1 MFGNIFGELIFMI
14 KGVIFD
20 VDGTLFDSMG
30 AWHDSGYNV
39 LKSLGI
45 DADKRIGDIFF
56 SMTMD
61 EVVDYIK
68 ENFSVNE
75 SRDFLK
81 NGIHNQV
88 EYAYRNE
95 IELKPGVMRIL
106 DWMKDSKIPAT
117 IATSTDR
124 FLIEIGLAR
133 LGIEDYF
140 DEIYTATEVGKG
152 KNYPDIFQL
161 AMDKMGT
168 KPEETWL
175 FEDGLYSMITAKAYG
190 MPVVGVYDKV
200 SHDDQDAIKQVADIY
215 LEDLRDL
222 NFEDFLRR

>member
-1 MFGNIFGELIFMI
+1 MI

-61 EVVDYIK
+61 EVIDYIK

-200 SHDDQDAIKQVADIY
+200 SHDDQEAIKQVADIY

-222 NFEDFLRR
+222 NFDDFLRR

>member
-1 MFGNIFGELIFMI
+1 MI

-61 EVVDYIK
+61 EVIDYIK

-106 DWMKDSKIPAT
+106 DWVKDSKIPAT

-200 SHDDQDAIKQVADIY
+200 SHDDQEAIKQVADIY

-222 NFEDFLRR
+222 NFDDFLRR

>member
-1 MFGNIFGELIFMI
+1 MI

-39 LKSLGI
+39 LKSLEM
-45 DADKRIGDIFF
+45 DVDKSIGDIFF

-61 EVVDYIK
+61 EVIDYMR
-68 ENFSVNE
+68 ENFSISE
-75 SRDFLK
+75 SRDFLRK
-81 NGIHNQV
+81 GIHDQV

-106 DWMKDSKIPAT
+106 DWVKDSKIPAT

-124 FLIEIGLAR
+124 FLIEIGLKR
-133 LGIEDYF
+133 LGIEKYF
-140 DEIYTATEVGKG
+140 DGIYTATEVGKG
-152 KNYPDIFQL
+152 KNHPDIFQL

-190 MPVVGVYDKV
+190 MSVVGVYDKV
-200 SHDDQDAIKQVADIY
+200 SHGDQEAIKQVADIY
-215 LEDLRDL
+215 LEDLCDL
-222 NFEDFLRR
+222 NFEDFQRRQSL

>member
-1 MFGNIFGELIFMI
+1 MI

-45 DADKRIGDIFF
+45 YADKSIGDIFF

-61 EVVDYIK
+61 EVIDYMQ
-68 ENFSVNE
+68 ENFPVDK
-75 SRDFLK
+75 SREFLRK
-81 NGIHNQV
+81 GIHDQV

-106 DWMKDSKIPAT
+106 DWIRDQKIPAT

-124 FLIEIGLAR
+124 FLIEIGLER
-133 LGIEDYF
+133 LGIEKYF
-140 DEIYTATEVGKG
+140 DGIYTATEVGKS
-152 KNYPDIFQL
+152 KNHPDIFQL

-200 SHDDQDAIKQVADIY
+200 SHDDQEAIREVADIY
-215 LEDLRDL
+215 LEDLRNLD
-222 NFEDFLRR
+222 FDDFLRR

>member
-1 MFGNIFGELIFMI
+1 MI

-106 DWMKDSKIPAT
+106 DWVKDSKIPAT

-200 SHDDQDAIKQVADIY
+200 SHDDQEAIKQVADIY

>member
-1 MFGNIFGELIFMI
+1 MI

-45 DADKRIGDIFF
+45 DVDKSIGDIFF

-61 EVVDYIK
+61 EVIDYMM
-68 ENFSVNE
+68 ENFSINE
-75 SRDFLK
+75 SREFLK
-81 NGIHNQV
+81 KGIHDQV

-106 DWMKDSKIPAT
+106 NWIRDSKIPAT

-124 FLIEIGLAR
+124 FLIELGLKR
-133 LGIEDYF
+133 LGIEKYF
-140 DEIYTATEVGKG
+140 DGIYTATEVGKG
-152 KNYPDIFQL
+152 KNYPDIFQF

-168 KPEETWL
+168 VPEETWL

-200 SHDDQDAIKQVADIY
+200 SHGDQEAIREVADIY
-215 LEDLRDL
+215 LEDLSDL
-222 NFEDFLRR
+222 NFEDFQRRQSI

>member
-1 MFGNIFGELIFMI
+1 MI

-61 EVVDYIK
+61 EVIDYIK
-68 ENFSVNE
+68 ENFSVSE

-81 NGIHNQV
+81 NGIHDQV

-106 DWMKDSKIPAT
+106 DWVKDSKIPAT

-124 FLIEIGLAR
+124 FLIEIGLVR

-215 LEDLRDL
+215 IEDLRDL
-222 NFEDFLRR
+222 NFDDFLRR

>member
-1 MFGNIFGELIFMI
+1 MI

-106 DWMKDSKIPAT
+106 DWVKDSKIPAT

-124 FLIEIGLAR
+124 FLIEIGLAL

>member
-1 MFGNIFGELIFMI
+1 MI

-61 EVVDYIK
+61 EVIDYIK

-200 SHDDQDAIKQVADIY
+200 SHDDQEAIKQVADIY

>member
-1 MFGNIFGELIFMI
+1 MI

-81 NGIHNQV
+81 NGIHDQV

-106 DWMKDSKIPAT
+106 DWVKDSKIPAT

>member
-1 MFGNIFGELIFMI
+1 MI

-61 EVVDYIK
+61 EVIDYIK

>member
-1 MFGNIFGELIFMI
+1 MI

-61 EVVDYIK
+61 EVIDYIK
-68 ENFSVNE
+68 ENFSVSE

-81 NGIHNQV
+81 NGIHDQV

-106 DWMKDSKIPAT
+106 DWVKDSKIPAT

-190 MPVVGVYDKV
+190 MLVVGVYDKV
-200 SHDDQDAIKQVADIY
+200 SHDDQEAIKQVADIY

-222 NFEDFLRR
+222 NFDDFLRR

>member
-1 MFGNIFGELIFMI
+1 MI

-45 DADKRIGDIFF
+45 DADKGIGDIFF

-61 EVVDYIK
+61 EVIDYMQ
-68 ENFSVNE
+68 ENFPVNK
-75 SRDFLK
+75 SREFLRK
-81 NGIHNQV
+81 GIHDQV

-95 IELKPGVMRIL
+95 VELKPGVIRIL
-106 DWMKDSKIPAT
+106 DWIRDKNIPAT

-124 FLIEIGLAR
+124 FLIEIGLER
-133 LGIEDYF
+133 LGIEKYF
-140 DEIYTATEVGKG
+140 DGIYTATEVGKS
-152 KNYPDIFQL
+152 KNHPDIFQL

-200 SHDDQDAIKQVADIY
+200 SHDDQEAIREVADIY
-215 LEDLRDL
+215 LEDLRNLD
-222 NFEDFLRR
+222 FDDFLRR

>member
-1 MFGNIFGELIFMI
+1 MI

-39 LKSLGI
+39 LKSIGI
-45 DADKRIGDIFF
+45 DADKGIGDIFF

-61 EVVDYIK
+61 EVIDYMQEK
-68 ENFSVNE
+68 FPVNK
-75 SRDFLK
+75 SREFLRK
-81 NGIHNQV
+81 GIHDQV

-106 DWMKDSKIPAT
+106 DWIRDQKIPAT

-124 FLIEIGLAR
+124 FLIEIGLER
-133 LGIEDYF
+133 LGIEKYF
-140 DEIYTATEVGKG
+140 DGIYTATEVSKS
-152 KNYPDIFQL
+152 KNHPDIFQL

-168 KPEETWL
+168 KPGETWL

-200 SHDDQDAIKQVADIY
+200 SHDDQEAIKQVADIY
-215 LEDLRDL
+215 LKDLRDL
-222 NFEDFLRR
+222 DFEDFLRR

>member
-1 MFGNIFGELIFMI
+1 MI

-61 EVVDYIK
+61 EVIDYIK
-68 ENFSVNE
+68 ENFSVSE

-81 NGIHNQV
+81 NGIHDQV

-106 DWMKDSKIPAT
+106 DWVKDSKIPAT

-200 SHDDQDAIKQVADIY
+200 SHDDQEAIKQVADIY

-222 NFEDFLRR
+222 NFDDFLRR

>member
-1 MFGNIFGELIFMI
+1 MI

-61 EVVDYIK
+61 EVIDYIK

-106 DWMKDSKIPAT
+106 DWVKDSKIPAT

>member
-1 MFGNIFGELIFMI
+1 MI

-61 EVVDYIK
+61 EVIDYIK

-117 IATSTDR
+117 IATYTDR

-200 SHDDQDAIKQVADIY
+200 SHDDQEAIKQVADIY
-215 LEDLRDL
+215 LEDLREL

>member
-1 MFGNIFGELIFMI
+1 MI

-61 EVVDYIK
+61 EVIDYIK

-124 FLIEIGLAR
+124 FLIEIGLAH

-200 SHDDQDAIKQVADIY
+200 SHDDQEAIKQVADIY

>member
-1 MFGNIFGELIFMI
+1 MI

-45 DADKRIGDIFF
+45 DVDKSIGDIFF

-61 EVVDYIK
+61 EVIDYMREK
-68 ENFSVNE
+68 FSINE
-75 SRDFLK
+75 SREFLK
-81 NGIHNQV
+81 KGIHDQV

-106 DWMKDSKIPAT
+106 NWIRDSKIPAT

-124 FLIEIGLAR
+124 FLIEIGLKR
-133 LGIEDYF
+133 LEIEKYF
-140 DEIYTATEVGKG
+140 VGIYTATEVGKG
-152 KNYPDIFQL
+152 KIYPDIFQL

-200 SHDDQDAIKQVADIY
+200 SHGDQEAIKQVADIY
-215 LEDLRDL
+215 LEDLSDL
-222 NFEDFLRR
+222 NFEDFQRRQSL

>member
-1 MFGNIFGELIFMI
+1 MI

-45 DADKRIGDIFF
+45 DADKGIGDIFF

-61 EVVDYIK
+61 EVIDYMQ
-68 ENFSVNE
+68 ENFPVNK
-75 SRDFLK
+75 SREFLRK
-81 NGIHNQV
+81 GIHDQV

-95 IELKPGVMRIL
+95 IELKPGVIRIL
-106 DWMKDSKIPAT
+106 DWIRDKNIPAT

-124 FLIEIGLAR
+124 FLIEIGLER
-133 LGIEDYF
+133 LGIEKYF
-140 DEIYTATEVGKG
+140 DGIYTATEVGKS
-152 KNYPDIFQL
+152 KNHPDIFQL

-200 SHDDQDAIKQVADIY
+200 SHDDQEAIREVADIY
-215 LEDLRDL
+215 LEDLRNLD
-222 NFEDFLRR
+222 FDDFLRR

>member
-1 MFGNIFGELIFMI
+1 MI

-61 EVVDYIK
+61 EVIDYIK

-222 NFEDFLRR
+222 NFDDFLRR

>member
-1 MFGNIFGELIFMI
+1 MI

-106 DWMKDSKIPAT
+106 DWVKDSKIPAT

>member
-1 MFGNIFGELIFMI
+1 MI

-81 NGIHNQV
+81 NGIHDQV
-88 EYAYRNE
+88 EYAYRND

-106 DWMKDSKIPAT
+106 DWVKDSKIPAT

-133 LGIEDYF
+133 LGIENYF

-200 SHDDQDAIKQVADIY
+200 SHDDQEAIKQVADIY

-222 NFEDFLRR
+222 NFDDFLRR

>member
-1 MFGNIFGELIFMI
+1 MI

-45 DADKRIGDIFF
+45 DADKRIRDIFF

-61 EVVDYIK
+61 EVIDYIK
-68 ENFSVNE
+68 ENFSVSE

-81 NGIHNQV
+81 NGIHDQV

-106 DWMKDSKIPAT
+106 DWVKDSKIPAT

-124 FLIEIGLAR
+124 FLIEIGLVR

-222 NFEDFLRR
+222 NFDDFLRR

>member
-1 MFGNIFGELIFMI
+1 MI

-61 EVVDYIK
+61 EVIDYIK

-88 EYAYRNE
+88 EYAYRND

-106 DWMKDSKIPAT
+106 DWVKDSKIPAT

-200 SHDDQDAIKQVADIY
+200 SHDDQEAIKQVADIY

>member
-1 MFGNIFGELIFMI
+1 MI

-61 EVVDYIK
+61 EVIDYIK

-106 DWMKDSKIPAT
+106 DWVKDSKIPAT

-175 FEDGLYSMITAKAYG
+175 FEDGLYSMVTAKAYG

-200 SHDDQDAIKQVADIY
+200 SHDDQEAIKQVADIY

-222 NFEDFLRR
+222 NFDDFLRR

>member
-1 MFGNIFGELIFMI
+1 MI

-30 AWHDSGYNV
+30 AWYNSGYNV

-45 DADKRIGDIFF
+45 DADKNIGNIFF

-61 EVVDYIK
+61 EVIDYIH
-68 ENFSVNE
+68 ENFQVNK
-75 SRDFLK
+75 SREFLR
-81 NGIHNQV
+81 NGIHDQV

-106 DWMKDSKIPAT
+106 DWVRDSKIPAT

-124 FLIEIGLAR
+124 FLIEIGLER
-133 LGIEDYF
+133 LGIENYF
-140 DEIYTATEVGKG
+140 DGIYTATEVGKG
-152 KNYPDIFQL
+152 KNHPDIFQI

-190 MPVVGVYDKV
+190 MPVVGVYDRV
-200 SHDDQDAIKQVADIY
+200 SHDDQEAIKQVADIY

-222 NFEDFLRR
+222 NFEDFQRR

>member
-1 MFGNIFGELIFMI
+1 MI

-30 AWHDSGYNV
+30 TWHDSGYNV

-81 NGIHNQV
+81 NGIHDQV

-106 DWMKDSKIPAT
+106 DWVKDSKIPAT

-200 SHDDQDAIKQVADIY
+200 SHDDQEAIKQVADIY

>member
-1 MFGNIFGELIFMI
+1 MI

-56 SMTMD
+56 SMTID

-106 DWMKDSKIPAT
+106 DWVKDSKIPAT

>member
-1 MFGNIFGELIFMI
+1 MI

-81 NGIHNQV
+81 NGIHDQV

-106 DWMKDSKIPAT
+106 DWVKDSKIPAT

-200 SHDDQDAIKQVADIY
+200 SHDDQEAIKQVADIY

>member
-1 MFGNIFGELIFMI
+1 MI

-200 SHDDQDAIKQVADIY
+200 SHDDQEAIKQVADIY

-222 NFEDFLRR
+222 NFDDFLRR

>member
-1 MFGNIFGELIFMI
+1 MI

-39 LKSLGI
+39 LKNLGI

-61 EVVDYIK
+61 EVIDYIK

-222 NFEDFLRR
+222 NFDDFLRR

>member
-1 MFGNIFGELIFMI
+1 MI

-20 VDGTLFDSMG
+20 VDGTLFDSMC

-106 DWMKDSKIPAT
+106 DWVKDSKIPAT

-200 SHDDQDAIKQVADIY
+200 SHDDQEAIKQVADIY

>member
-1 MFGNIFGELIFMI
+1 MI

-61 EVVDYIK
+61 EVIDYIK

-106 DWMKDSKIPAT
+106 DWVKDSKIPAT

-200 SHDDQDAIKQVADIY
+200 SHDDQEAIKQVADIY

>member
-1 MFGNIFGELIFMI
+1 MI
-14 KGVIFD
+14 KGVIFFFFF
-20 VDGTLFDSMG
+20 TLFDSMG

-61 EVVDYIK
+61 EVIDYIK
-68 ENFSVNE
+68 ENFSVSE

-81 NGIHNQV
+81 NGIHDQV

-106 DWMKDSKIPAT
+106 DWVKDSKIPAT

-124 FLIEIGLAR
+124 FLIEIGLVR

-222 NFEDFLRR
+222 NFDDFLRR

>member
-1 MFGNIFGELIFMI
+1 MI

-30 AWHDSGYNV
+30 TWHDSGYNV

-61 EVVDYIK
+61 EVIDYIK
-68 ENFSVNE
+68 ENFSINE

-175 FEDGLYSMITAKAYG
+175 FEDGLYSMITAKSYG

-200 SHDDQDAIKQVADIY
+200 SHDDQEAIKQVADIY

-222 NFEDFLRR
+222 NFDDFLRR

>member
-1 MFGNIFGELIFMI
+1 MI

-106 DWMKDSKIPAT
+106 DWVKDSKIPAT

-140 DEIYTATEVGKG
+140 DEIYTATEVGKS
-152 KNYPDIFQL
+152 KNHPDIFQR

-168 KPEETWL
+168 KPGETWL

-200 SHDDQDAIKQVADIY
+200 SHDDQEAIKQVADIY

-222 NFEDFLRR
+222 DFEDFLRR

>member
-1 MFGNIFGELIFMI
+1 MI

-61 EVVDYIK
+61 EVIDYIK
-68 ENFSVNE
+68 ENFSVSE

-81 NGIHNQV
+81 NGIHDQV

-106 DWMKDSKIPAT
+106 DWVKDSKIPAT

-200 SHDDQDAIKQVADIY
+200 SHDDQEAIKQVADIY

>member
-1 MFGNIFGELIFMI
+1 MI

-200 SHDDQDAIKQVADIY
+200 SHDDQEAIKQVADIY